1 MCLCVREEFW
11 GEDKTFK
18 CQKANVELLD
28 QYAVKVGLVKKKSS
42 LDAAIILQTKGQAFE
57 MQLAAF
63 LSKILFQLL
72 FDDD

>member
-1 MCLCVREEFW
+1 MLES
-11 GEDKTFK
+11 K
-18 CQKANVELLD
+18 CRIIRSICCQSWFS
-28 QYAVKVGLVKKKSS
+28 KKKKS

-63 LSKILFQLL
+63 LSKMLFQLL